1 MHNVN
6 TALVH
11 YPVINKHGEIV
22 TTSVTLFDIHD
33 IARSSVTFGMN
44 SFYVVNHAPK
54 QHTVGQRVTN
64 FWDHGFGKQYNSNR
78 KEAFDI
84 VKTVNFWEEARQ
96 DIERL
101 TRQSVITIGTSAKP
115 SKNSISFKKAKEIMQ
130 EHPVLLLFGTGW
142 GLSKEIIHAV
152 DFMLEPI
159 YGPTNYNHLSVRSAV
174 AIILYELTK

>member
-1 MHNVN
+1 MSNLN

-11 YPVINKHGEIV
+11 YPVINKHGETV
-22 TTSVTLFDIHD
+22 TTSVTLFDLHD

-44 SFYVVNHAPK
+44 SFYVVNHALK
-54 QHTVGQRVTN
+54 QHNVVKRVTN

-84 VKTVNFWEEARQ
+84 VKTVKFWEEARQ
-96 DIERL
+96 DIERR
-101 TRQSVITIGTSAKP
+101 TGQPVITIGTSARQF
-115 SKNSISFKKAKEIMQ
+115 KNSTSVKEAKEIIQ
-130 EHPVLLLFGTGW
+130 EHPVLILFGTGW
-142 GLSKEIIHAV
+142 GLSKEITDTV
-152 DFMLEPI
+152 DFMLDPI